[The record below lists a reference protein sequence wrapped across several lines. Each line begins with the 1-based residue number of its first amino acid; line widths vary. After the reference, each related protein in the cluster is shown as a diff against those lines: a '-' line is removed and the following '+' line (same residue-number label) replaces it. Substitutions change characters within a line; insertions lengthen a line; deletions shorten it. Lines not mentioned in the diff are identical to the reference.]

1 MTPLKSTTAGPM
13 RASDLTRR
21 RRQRT
26 QTPQFFEAGTIL
38 TVNLF
43 LTIVAATSLSQLIS
57 HQLAQVQKLNE
68 MRAEV
73 NQVETRV
80 NRLKTQLSQNLDPK
94 QTSRIVEEQSN
105 LIEAQQ
111 MRVVWV
117 KPPATNPPAPS
128 GN

>member
-1 MTPLKSTTAGPM
+1 M

-43 LTIVAATSLSQLIS
+43 LAIVAATSLSQLIS